1 MKTGGIIGIVIGAM
15 VATVGLIIL
24 ATFIT
29 NTNTSVLD
37 RTSSLIVTNIPVFV
51 ALGILVFIA
60 ARIFGGGGKSGGI

>member
-15 VATVGLIIL
+15 VATVGLIKL

-29 NTNTSVLD
+29 DTNTSVLD
-37 RTSSLIVTNIPVFV
+37 TTSALIVNNIPTFV

-60 ARIFGGGGKSGGI
+60 ARVFGGQGKGI